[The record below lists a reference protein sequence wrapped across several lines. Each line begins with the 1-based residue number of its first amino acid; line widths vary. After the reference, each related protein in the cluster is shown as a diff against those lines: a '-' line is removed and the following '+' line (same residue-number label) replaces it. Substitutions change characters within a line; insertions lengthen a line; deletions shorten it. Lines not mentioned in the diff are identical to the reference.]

1 MHGKRSMGSVTESLF
16 ARSRGAIRR
25 HLRDICAAPSAALR
39 KGARAPSPRLP
50 RRGAPAGFTL
60 VELLV
65 VLVILGLIM
74 AFAAPR
80 VIQYLG
86 GAKTDAAKIQIERLS
101 NVLDLYRLEVG
112 RYPDEQ
118 MGLDALMERPPDVE
132 TWNGPYLRNADSLT
146 DPWGRPYI
154 YRYPGEHGEFDLYS
168 LGADGREGGEGE
180 NQDLTSW

>member
-1 MHGKRSMGSVTESLF
+1 MRSAIESLL
-16 ARSRGAIRR
+16 ARSHGAIRR
-25 HLRDICAAPSAALR
+25 RLRALCAAPSAASG
-39 KGARAPSPRLP
+39 KGARARLP
-50 RRGAPAGFTL
+50 RHGAPAGFTL

-180 NQDLTSW
+180 NQDVTSW

>member
-1 MHGKRSMGSVTESLF
+1 MMEKLFTRSH
-16 ARSRGAIRR
+16 GAIRC
-25 HLRDICAAPSAALR
+25 HLRTFCATPLAALR
-39 KGARAPSPRLP
+39 TGARARLP
-50 RRGAPAGFTL
+50 RHRAPAGFTL

-118 MGLDALMERPPDVE
+118 MGLDALIERPPDVE